1 VTIHHYTP
9 IPKGKFIGQPV
20 TRLEDLPLVTGRGR
34 FAAAVSFPHQLHM
47 RVVRSDHAHGRIISI
62 DVGKALAAPGCV
74 AAWTAADVAW
84 LPQIPFRPT
93 HIEGLEHYRQYPLAR
108 DRVRY
113 VGEPVAVVVAEDPY
127 VAEDAAELVAVDAD
141 EVEPVASTRAA
152 RDADPLHDELGGN
165 VVDTFALAYGGD
177 VDAAFA
183 SAAVVVRD
191 TLRMPRDAG
200 TPLET
205 RGVLAEVDGAG
216 RLVVWGA
223 AKVKHFN
230 RDVLARLLELPP
242 ERILLV
248 EGHVGGGFGV
258 RGEFYPEDFLIP
270 FLAVR
275 LGRPVKWIEDRRE
288 HFVAANHSREQEH
301 ELELAVS
308 ADGELL
314 ALRDRFTVDLGAYVR
329 TQGVLMP
336 LITLQQ
342 LVGPYPW
349 RAFELEGSA
358 VLTNKTPAGTFRAP
372 GVTEATFVRER
383 MIDRAAAELDL
394 DPAELRRRNLIP
406 ADSIPFTFDLG
417 PEAPPIV
424 YEGGDFPAVFSALL
438 DEAGYDDLRAEQR
451 RAAADGRRLGIGV
464 SAFTE
469 MGGIGPWEHARIVP
483 LADGRLRV
491 QCGIASLGQGVQ
503 TVLAQI
509 AGDELGVPFEAIEV
523 DHADTDTIPMGFGA
537 FASRST
543 VLAGNAIALA
553 ARDLKEKAGDGP
565 LDVPRLAAGGVVG
578 EGRFEKE
585 AQSFSFGANLSVVE
599 LDPATGAVRVLKHVV
614 AFDVGRMVNPTLLRG
629 QLAGGAAQGIA
640 AALLEELPYDEDA
653 QPLATSFVDY
663 LMPSASDLPPIDV
676 VVLEFP
682 SAGNPL
688 GLKGGGEAGVAGAPA
703 AVANAVADALGAAGT
718 GVVELPLTAPRV
730 RRLLG

>member
-1 VTIHHYTP
+1 VTLVGTD
-9 IPKGKFIGQPV
+9 V
-20 TRLEDLPLVTGRGR
+20 RRSEDRPLLTGRATFVGDLR
-34 FAAAVSFPHQLHM
+34 REGQLWG
-47 RVVRSDHAHGRIISI
+47 RVVRSHSAHGVLNGI
-62 DVGKALAAPGCV
+62 DVAAARASPGV
-74 AAWTAADVAW
+74 VEVITAADVPDARIPIR
-84 LPQIPFRPT
+84 LPFAETPQSTLALQP
-93 HIEGLEHYRQYPLAR
+93 LLAR
-108 DRVRY
+108 DRVRF
-113 VGEPVAVVVAEDPY
+113 VGEAVAVVVAEDPY
-127 VAEDAAELVAVDAD
+127 LAEDAAELVVLDVH
-141 EVEPVASTRAA
+141 ELEPVADTRAA
-152 RDADPLHDELGGN
+152 AAAATLHEELGGN
-165 VVDTFALAYGGD
+165 VVNTFALAYGD
-177 VDAAFA
+177 TAAAFA
-183 SAAVVVRD
+183 AADVVVRE

-205 RGVLAEVDGAG
+205 RGVLAEVDDTG

-230 RDVLARLLELPP
+230 RDVLARLLDLPP

-301 ELELAVS
+301 ELELAVA
-308 ADGELL
+308 ADGRLL
-314 ALRDRFTVDLGAYVR
+314 ALRDRFSVDLGAYVR
-329 TQGVLMP
+329 TQGVLLP

-342 LVGPYPW
+342 LVGPYAW
-349 RAFELEGSA
+349 DAFELEGSA

-383 MIDRAAAELDL
+383 MVDRAAAELGL
-394 DPAELRRRNLIP
+394 DPVELRRRNLIP
-406 ADSIPFTFDLG
+406 AGSMPFRFDVG
-417 PEAPPIV
+417 EHAPPIV
-424 YEGGDFPAVFSALL
+424 YDGGDFPAVFAALL
-438 DEAGYDDLRAEQR
+438 ERAGYEALREDQR
-451 RAAADGRRLGIGV
+451 RAAADGRRVGVGV

-483 LADGRLRV
+483 LADGRFCV

-509 AGDELGVPFEAIEV
+509 AGDQLGVPFDAIEI
-523 DHADTDTIPMGFGA
+523 DHTDTDTVPMGFGA

-553 ARDLKEKAGDGP
+553 AQDLRERAGPGA
-565 LDVPRLAAGGVVG
+565 LDAARLAAEGVVG

-585 AQSFSFGANLSVVE
+585 APSFSFGANLSVVE
-599 LDPATGAVRVLKHVV
+599 LDPDTGAVRVLKHVV
-614 AFDVGRMVNPTLLRG
+614 AFDVGRTVNPTLLRG

-640 AALLEELPYDEDA
+640 AALWEELPYDEGA
-653 QPLATSFVDY
+653 QPLATSFVEY
-663 LMPSASDLPPIDV
+663 LLPTVVDLPPIDV

-703 AVANAVADALGAAGT
+703 AVANAVAEALGEAGAR
-718 GVVELPLTAPRV
+718 VVELPLSAARV
-730 RRLLG
+730 RALLGD

>member
-1 VTIHHYTP
+1 VSLVGTD
-9 IPKGKFIGQPV
+9 V
-20 TRLEDLPLVTGRGR
+20 RRSEDRPLLTGRATFVGDLHR
-34 FAAAVSFPHQLHM
+34 EGQLWA
-47 RVVRSDHAHGRIISI
+47 RVVRSHSPHGILHRV
-62 DVGKALAAPGCV
+62 DTTAARAAPGV
-74 AAWTAADVAW
+74 VDVITAVDVPDARIPIR
-84 LPQIPFRPT
+84 LPFAETPQSTLALQP
-93 HIEGLEHYRQYPLAR
+93 LLAR
-108 DRVRY
+108 DRVRF
-113 VGEPVAVVVAEDPY
+113 VGEAVAVVVAEDPY
-127 VAEDAAELVAVDAD
+127 LAEDAAELVVPD
-141 EVEPVASTRAA
+141 VEELDPVANA
-152 RDADPLHDELGGN
+152 RLALGAPALHEELGGN
-165 VVDTFALAYGGD
+165 VVNVFQLAHGGD
-177 VDAAFA
+177 VDEVFAA
-183 SAAVVVRD
+183 AAVVVRD

-205 RGVLAEVDGAG
+205 RGVLAEVDAAG

-230 RDVLARLLELPP
+230 RDVLARLLGLPP

-248 EGHVGGGFGV
+248 EGNVGGGFGV

-275 LGRPVKWIEDRRE
+275 LGRAVKWIEDRRE

-308 ADGELL
+308 GDGRLL

-329 TQGVLMP
+329 TQGVLLP

-342 LVGPYPW
+342 LVGPYAW
-349 RAFELEGSA
+349 QAFELEGSA
-358 VLTNKTPAGTFRAP
+358 MLTNKTPAGTFRAP

-383 MIDRAAAELDL
+383 MIDRAAVELGI
-394 DPAELRRRNLIP
+394 DPVELRRRNLIP
-406 ADSIPFTFDLG
+406 AGALPFRFDVG
-417 PEAPPIV
+417 AGSPPLV
-424 YEGGDFPAVFSALL
+424 YESGDFPVVFSALL
-438 DEAGYDDLRAEQR
+438 ERAGYDGLRAEQR
-451 RAAADGRRLGIGV
+451 QATAEGRRIGVGV

-469 MGGIGPWEHARIVP
+469 LGGIGPWEHARIVP
-483 LADGRLRV
+483 LADGRFRV

-509 AGDELGVPFEAIEV
+509 AGDQLGVPFDAIEI

-553 ARDLKEKAGDGP
+553 AQDLKEHASDGP
-565 LDVPRLAAGGVVG
+565 LDAARLAAAGVVG

-585 AQSFSFGANLSVVE
+585 TPSFSFGANLSVVE
-599 LDPATGAVRVLKHVV
+599 LDPETGAVRVLKHVV
-614 AFDVGRMVNPTLLRG
+614 AFDVGRTVNPTLLRG

-640 AALLEELPYDEDA
+640 AALWEELPYDERA
-653 QPLATSFVDY
+653 QPLATSFVEY
-663 LMPSASDLPPIDV
+663 LLPTAQDLPPIDV

-703 AVANAVADALGAAGT
+703 AVANAVADALGDTGA

-730 RRLLG
+730 RALLG